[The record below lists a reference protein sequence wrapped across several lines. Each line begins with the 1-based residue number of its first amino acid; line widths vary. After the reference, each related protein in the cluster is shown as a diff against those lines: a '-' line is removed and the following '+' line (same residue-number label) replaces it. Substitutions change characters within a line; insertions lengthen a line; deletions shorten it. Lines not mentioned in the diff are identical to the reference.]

1 MRLAHP
7 ALLRQ
12 IRVFCVSARTLSF
25 KTAAAQMF
33 LTPSAVSHPVREL
46 EEYLGVKLFERKTRA
61 LELTAEGRQLLEEC
75 EPLLISI
82 EDSVI
87 RVSRRRQ
94 RRVLRV
100 VLPPFFASELF
111 IPRLAGFY
119 AAQPDIDIQMTTT
132 DPRPTELPADA
143 DVSVLLL
150 PHEAPPPHLKVHE
163 LFPLRL
169 VPACSPSITERAQQ
183 LGARVFDE
191 FSLVVQRSRRDD
203 GERWAS
209 ENGLMPPA
217 RRRLIELDNMYA
229 VVRAAEQGLGIAL
242 VPEIS
247 ARSWFTSGSLQRYA
261 GQELETGERYCL
273 AHRAED
279 AGRKDIA
286 AFQDWAIAML
296 RAP

>member
-1 MRLAHP
+1 MRLAQP

-33 LTPSAVSHPVREL
+33 LTPSAVSHQVREL
-46 EEYLGVKLFERKTRA
+46 EEHLGVKLFERRTRA

-75 EPLLISI
+75 EPLLISL
-82 EDSVI
+82 EDAVI

-94 RRVLRV
+94 RCVLRLA
-100 VLPPFFASELF
+100 LPPFFASELF
-111 IPRLAGFY
+111 IPRLASFY
-119 AAQPDIDIQMTTT
+119 LAQPDIDIQVTTAE
-132 DPRPTELPADA
+132 PRPSEHPPGT

-150 PHEAPPPHLKVHE
+150 EAPPPHLVTRE

-169 VPACSPSITERAQQ
+169 VPACAPAIAARAVA
-183 LGARVFDE
+183 LGS
-191 FSLVVQRSRRDD
+191 SLFRESALIVQRTRRDAW
-203 GERWAS
+203 ERWARDS
-209 ENGLMPPA
+209 GLEPPE
-217 RRRLIELDNMYA
+217 RRKVIELDNMYA

-247 ARSWFTSGSLQRYA
+247 ARAWFTSGSLQRFA
-261 GQELETGERYCL
+261 AREFETGERYYL
-273 AHRAED
+273 AHRLED
-279 AGRKDIA
+279 AGRKEIT
-286 AFQDWAIAML
+286 AFNDWAITEF

>member
-7 ALLRQ
+7 TLLRQ

-25 KTAAAQMF
+25 KTAAAQMY
-33 LTPSAVSHPVREL
+33 LTPSAVSHQVREL
-46 EEYLGVKLFERKTRA
+46 EEHLGVKLFERKTRA

-82 EDSVI
+82 EDAVI

-94 RRVLRV
+94 RRVLRL

-111 IPRLAGFY
+111 IPHLAGFY

-132 DPRPTELPADA
+132 DPRPTEHPADA

-150 PHEAPPPHLKVHE
+150 EAPPPHLVVQE

-169 VPACSPSITERAQQ
+169 VPACAPSIAARALE

-191 FSLVVQRSRRDD
+191 YSMIMQRVRRED
-203 GERWAS
+203 GERWAG
-209 ENGLMPPA
+209 ENGIAPPS

-247 ARSWFTSGSLQRYA
+247 ARAWFTSGSLQRFA
-261 GQELETGERYCL
+261 GRELETGERYCL

-286 AFQDWAIAML
+286 AFHDWAIATL

>member
-25 KTAAAQMF
+25 KTAAAQMY
-33 LTPSAVSHPVREL
+33 LTPSAVSHQVREL
-46 EEYLGVKLFERKTRA
+46 EEHLGVKLFERKTRA

-75 EPLLISI
+75 EPLLISV
-82 EDSVI
+82 EDAVI

-94 RRVLRV
+94 RRVLRL

-111 IPRLAGFY
+111 IPRLASFY

-132 DPRPTELPADA
+132 DPRPDEHPADA

-150 PHEAPPPHLKVHE
+150 DAPPPHLVVHE

-169 VPACSPSITERAQQ
+169 VPACAPAIVERTRA
-183 LGARVFDE
+183 LGTRVFDE
-191 FSLVVQRSRRDD
+191 YSLIVQRARRDEF
-203 GERWAS
+203 ERWAS
-209 ENGLMPPA
+209 DNGLVPPA

-247 ARSWFTSGSLQRYA
+247 ARAWFTSGSLQRHPGSA
-261 GQELETGERYCL
+261 METGERYCL
-273 AHRAED
+273 AHRTED

-286 AFQDWAIAML
+286 AFQDWAIAAL
-296 RAP
+296 LAP